1 MTRTLI
7 IYDTTGYIIH
17 QASGDVREPVGIP
30 FLWVDIPEGKRI
42 TGIDVTVTP
51 NVAILEDI
59 PKSETQLLKEQVD
72 SLTLALAELMGA

>member
-1 MTRTLI
+1 MRTLVV
-7 IYDTTGYIIH
+7 YDATGYIIY

-30 FLWVDIPEGKRI
+30 FLWVDVPRGKRI
-42 TGIDVTVTP
+42 TGVDITVTP

-72 SLTLALAELMGA
+72 SLTVAMAEMMGA